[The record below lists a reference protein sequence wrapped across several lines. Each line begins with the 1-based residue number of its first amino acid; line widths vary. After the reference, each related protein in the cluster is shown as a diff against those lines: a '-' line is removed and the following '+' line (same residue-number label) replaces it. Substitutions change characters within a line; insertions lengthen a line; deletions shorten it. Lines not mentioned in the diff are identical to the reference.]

1 MKVRRGNTIVR
12 YYETRN
18 GQYVQWQVCW
28 SEAGKRKRSKFGSKA
43 EAEKE
48 ATKIAERINLGQV
61 RFLTARETDDY
72 QFFQRELP
80 GVSMS
85 DLVAYWKRGHAG
97 VEQKPTAEIVRE
109 MIDSKRLAG
118 RSETYLQR
126 MEWYCAKLA
135 EWFPRLPDATAAEIE
150 RRLEKFSPVHRN
162 DFRKRLSILAEFA
175 QSKGYLS
182 REWSELD
189 RVPVATARHKGIE
202 ILTPDK
208 LREIFRVCRPNYRLY
223 FAIAA
228 FTGIRPAEILRL
240 EWSHI
245 GPDYIE
251 VPAARAK
258 TASRRLVPVQPNL
271 TQWLATIPLTPGPV
285 VPRNSQAVKSML
297 WMLKKKVA
305 GISQNILRHSYI
317 SYRLAATQDAAKTAL
332 EAGNTPQVI
341 FRHYRE
347 LVTPQQAEDWFS
359 ICPQSVPT
367 EPKEVSQSV
376 GK

>member
-1 MKVRRGNTIVR
+1 MKVKRGNTTVR
-12 YYETRN
+12 YYKTRN

-28 SEAGKRKRSKFGSKA
+28 SEAGKRKREKFGTKA
-43 EAEKE
+43 EAEK
-48 ATKIAERINLGQV
+48 AAIRIAERINLGQV
-61 RFLTARETDDY
+61 RFLTARETEDY
-72 QFFQRELP
+72 QFYQRELP

-97 VEQKPTAEIVRE
+97 VVEKPTDEIVRE

-118 RSETYLQR
+118 RSATYLQR
-126 MEWYCAKLA
+126 MEWYCGRLA
-135 EWFPRLPDATAAEIE
+135 EWFPKLPEATAAAIE
-150 RRLEKFSPVHRN
+150 KRLEKFSPVHRN

-175 QSKGYLS
+175 QAKGYLS

-189 RVPVATARHKGIE
+189 RVPVATAKHKGIE
-202 ILTPDK
+202 ILTPDT
-208 LREIFRVCRPNYRLY
+208 LREIFRVCRPNYRIY
-223 FAIAA
+223 FALAA
-228 FTGIRPAEILRL
+228 FTGIRQAEILRL

-271 TQWLATIPLTPGPV
+271 AQWLATATRLPGPV
-285 VPRNSQAVKSML
+285 VPRDSNAVKCML

-317 SYRLAATQDAAKTAL
+317 SYRLAATQDAAKVAL

-347 LVTPQQAEDWFS
+347 LVTPAAAQDWFS

-367 EPKEVSQSV
+367 DPK
-376 GK
+376 